1 MYFFPKTL
9 TETIPIEFN
18 VLELHMESRMFK
30 DHWVLKAGLLR
41 QGFFTAM
48 WNYVLIVCP
57 LKIIPG

>member
-1 MYFFPKTL
+1 MYFFLKTL
-9 TETIPIEFN
+9 TETILIEFN
-18 VLELHMESRMFK
+18 VLGLHVESRMFK
-30 DHWVLKAGLLR
+30 GHWVLKAGLLS